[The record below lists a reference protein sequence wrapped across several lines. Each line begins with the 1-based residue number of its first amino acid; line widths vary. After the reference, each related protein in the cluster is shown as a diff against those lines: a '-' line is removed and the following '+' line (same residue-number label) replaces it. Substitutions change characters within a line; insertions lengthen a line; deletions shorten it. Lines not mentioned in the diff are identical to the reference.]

1 MASKGGQYTITA
13 SAVNITTALGL
24 TGGDLPSGGYH
35 CAEITVKNADGA
47 VNKLYCGGS
56 NVTNVPANAHVE
68 LGAGAGFTWLPTV
81 SARPTTDEI
90 YLVGTANA
98 ANIAFIEITV

>member
-13 SAVNITTALGL
+13 TATNLTTALGL
-24 TGGDLPSGGYH
+24 TGGNLPSGGWS

-47 VNKLYCGGS
+47 ANKLYFGGS
-56 NVTNVPANAHVE
+56 DVTNVPANAHGE
-68 LGAGAGFTWLPTV
+68 IAAGQGYTWLPTV
-81 SARPTTDEI
+81 SSRPNTDEI

-98 ANIAFIEITV
+98 ANIAFIEMTV